1 MDSLLYSQHKCVN
14 VVYKGGIDMAIKKS
28 EIDPRVKR
36 TRQLIQDAFTS
47 LMREKEFDDITV
59 KDIAE
64 RATVNRATFYAHFVD
79 KFDILESKITESFM
93 TLLLGRIDGHEILN
107 EENIQRI
114 FLAVCDFHK
123 DLSTLCQR
131 SYKTLGTQ
139 FEYKIK
145 EITKTTL
152 YALLT
157 KDKILNSNEQLLLN
171 TASIMLSW
179 GMYGA
184 AYDWN
189 NKGRHVPAESFVKQN
204 MPLVMNGFKELLTF
218 MN

>member
-1 MDSLLYSQHKCVN
+1 
-14 VVYKGGIDMAIKKS
+14 MAITKS
-28 EIDPRVKR
+28 KTDPRVKR

-47 LMREKEFDDITV
+47 LMREKAFEEITV

-64 RATVNRATFYAHFVD
+64 RATINRATFYAHFVD

-93 TLLLGRIDGHEILN
+93 TILSRRIEGHEILN
-107 EENIQRI
+107 VETIQSI

-131 SYKTLGTQ
+131 SYKAFGTQ
-139 FEYKIK
+139 FEHTIK

-152 YALLT
+152 QDYLT

-179 GMYGA
+179 GLYGA

-189 NKGRHVPAESFVKQN
+189 NMGRRISAESFVKQS
-204 MPLVMNGFKELLTF
+204 MPLILNGFEKLL
-218 MN
+218 

>member
-1 MDSLLYSQHKCVN
+1 MLFII
-14 VVYKGGIDMAIKKS
+14 GGTDLVIKKS
-28 EIDPRVKR
+28 ETDPRVKR

-79 KFDILESKITESFM
+79 KFDILESKIMESFM
-93 TLLLGRIDGHEILN
+93 TILIKRIDGHEILN
-107 EENIQRI
+107 EETIQNI

-152 YALLT
+152 HSFLT
-157 KDKILNSNEQLLLN
+157 KDKIYNSNEQLLLN

-189 NKGRHVPAESFVKQN
+189 NQGRHIPAETFVKQN
-204 MPLVMNGFKELLTF
+204 MPLVMNGFKELLTL

>member
-1 MDSLLYSQHKCVN
+1 
-14 VVYKGGIDMAIKKS
+14 MAIKKN
-28 EIDPRVKR
+28 ELDPRVKR

-47 LMREKEFDDITV
+47 LMRENEFNDITV

-93 TLLLGRIDGHEILN
+93 TILLRRIDGHEILN
-107 EENIQRI
+107 EETIQSI

-139 FEYKIK
+139 FESKIK

-152 YALLT
+152 NAFLT

-189 NKGRHVPAESFVKQN
+189 NEGRHIPAESFVKQN
-204 MPLVMNGFKELLTF
+204 MPLVMNGFKELLTV